1 MQAEGARI
9 KAYDPSS
16 MKKAKEVLEN
26 IRFCKEPYDVCKES
40 DCLLIL
46 TEWDEFKELDLLK
59 IKKLLKRPFI
69 IDGRNIYE
77 PQRMKKLG
85 FTYAGIGRRGV
96 LKR

>member
-1 MQAEGARI
+1 MTPAVME
-9 KAYDPSS
+9 KAQEFLGRV
-16 MKKAKEVLEN
+16 K
-26 IRFCKEPYDVCKES
+26 FCKGPYEAARGS
-40 DCLLIL
+40 DCLLVI
-46 TEWDEFKELDLLK
+46 TEWDEFKELDFPK

-77 PQRMKKLG
+77 PERLKKLG

>member
-1 MQAEGARI
+1 MD
-9 KAYDPSS
+9 KV
-16 MKKAKEVLEN
+16 K
-26 IRFCKEPYDVCKES
+26 FCKDPYEVSRGS
-40 DCLLIL
+40 DCLLII
-46 TEWDEFKELDLLK
+46 TEWDEFKELDLSK